1 MELGEDANE
10 NQAAEL
16 CYPSSRGYTDSMKT
30 AISIPDKI
38 FKRAERL
45 ARRLGI
51 TRSHLYR
58 LAVEDYVEKQRP
70 ESITDAMNRVVDEVE
85 THGDEFVS
93 SAAER
98 ILARTE
104 W

>member
-1 MELGEDANE
+1 
-10 NQAAEL
+10 
-16 CYPSSRGYTDSMKT
+16 MKT